1 MKKLHTILLG
11 GMMAFAL
18 AACNTTD
25 TTDSTRG
32 SSSMGA
38 TEAGSTGNPTIDRQM
53 GLNPN
58 DAANTGPANATGSAS
73 TPTNTGHT
81 TTGSNNGQ

>member
-1 MKKLHTILLG
+1 MKKLHTVVLG

-25 TTDSTRG
+25 TTSG
-32 SSSMGA
+32 SSSMGTTA
-38 TEAGSTGNPTIDRQM
+38 AGSTGNPTVDRQM

-58 DAANTGPANATGSAS
+58 DATNTGPANATGSAS

>member
-1 MKKLHTILLG
+1 MKKLHTALLG

-25 TTDSTRG
+25 TTRG

-38 TEAGSTGNPTIDRQM
+38 ATAGSTGNPTVDAQM
-53 GLNPN
+53 GINPN
-58 DAANTGPANATGSAS
+58 DAKNTGPANATGSAS